1 MSPPSRNLPPIS
13 ELSDS
18 DSPHKAVAFAPS
30 PASPLSQGVVSSM
43 STTLSVNLTPLI
55 TSMSPGT
62 ANLPIPKLDLTKL
75 LSNVSPATTEPSVAD
90 TSCTSC
96 QSSETVGV
104 PNQSNISLSHQTTG
118 KVSSSNIKPDESPLL
133 PPTPSP
139 HAAEIPSLYFRESC
153 GSTLVEDSTITV
165 SDISTFPLTPA
176 PSKLQFDVT
185 TNVPTPS
192 IMGITQLFNF
202 TEVNDTLEGIAELH
216 CVPREKGGGAYSCPP
231 LDITRDN
238 PVANISNH
246 TLLPITS
253 TAGHSSPSNSTDH
266 SSPSNST
273 RSEGS
278 LTINGSHATERST
291 ALVGSSVSSSVSDEG
306 MNISTSQVNTSGGVA
321 FEKVGG
327 DSESISSYGNLGF
340 VPLNT
345 GKEVGLTTPTKRQK
359 VERNLP
365 VGDLHVVTLRSPP
378 TNLTPPTNGHEARS
392 NSVPSKDCTVTLESS
407 SIITQQPDVN
417 LIATPQLDSSPSQR
431 VSVSFSV
438 LDKPHEGSGQSTSTN
453 SPQSSS
459 SPLTP
464 RSATTSPHDYDSCS
478 GTPSPPSINT
488 LVTQSASK
496 RARIKAILDATRFDA
511 QKFLASLENRPPF
524 QVDYHQASVP
534 LTHSASLPAID
545 SDHMSANH
553 DGPQPEGTNQT
564 PLSFISNR
572 VRSEEQVSSTPL
584 HGELSVSSTSKL
596 ERPAVFFQQTSLSNT
611 SPSLSSSIKQ
621 TSPGTAITMSSTHSQ
636 ASGSVSTLTPF
647 VTQTSPGTAITM
659 SSTHSQVPGSVSN
672 LTPFI
677 TQTSPGTTIIMSST
691 HPQAPGSVSN
701 LTPFVTQ
708 TSPGTATTMSSTHS
722 QAPGSVSNLTP
733 FVTQT
738 SPGTTITMS
747 STHPQAPGSVSNLT
761 PFVTQTSPGTATT
774 MSSTHSQAPGSV
786 SNLTPF
792 VTQTSPGTAITM
804 SSTHPQAPG
813 SVSNLT
819 PFITQTSPGTAN
831 TMSSTHSQA
840 PGSVSNLTPFI
851 TTQPTSPN
859 HSDLAVTH
867 SPLSSTASSSL
878 SGSHSDTL
886 NNETLKPQCLSVS
899 GDALVKTVSAASD
912 SYSLTSTNEIFSS
925 SYDQLVHS
933 SPIKYSTFNFT
944 SQCNDPVA
952 TPKHGASS
960 HSISASQSHTHYS
973 TPRNHT
979 PINSKAP
986 CKMSLAYATP
996 LLSSSE
1002 AQTSFHTLPMVN
1014 TSPQTLPSIS
1024 PPSSYLATPLLA
1036 NKPLPVEI
1044 EAPEIVTF
1052 GVSCIFTRHF
1062 CQFSVRNK
1070 TDRWIQ
1076 SRLDMTAIRRDASEV
1091 S

>member
-1 MSPPSRNLPPIS
+1 
-13 ELSDS
+13 
-18 DSPHKAVAFAPS
+18 
-30 PASPLSQGVVSSM
+30 
-43 STTLSVNLTPLI
+43 
-55 TSMSPGT
+55 MSPGT

-75 LSNVSPATTEPSVAD
+75 LSNVSPATTTEPSVAD
-90 TSCTSC
+90 TSCISC
-96 QSSETVGV
+96 QSSETVSV

-185 TNVPTPS
+185 TNAPTPS

-202 TEVNDTLEGIAELH
+202 TEVNDTLEDLAELH
-216 CVPREKGGGAYSCPP
+216 CVPREKGGGAYSCSPS
-231 LDITRDN
+231 DITRDN

-246 TLLPITS
+246 TLLPVTS
-253 TAGHSSPSNSTDH
+253 TAGH

-291 ALVGSSVSSSVSDEG
+291 ALVGSSDSTCSSVSDEG
-306 MNISTSQVNTSGGVA
+306 MHTSTSQVNTSGGVA
-321 FEKVGG
+321 FEKMGG
-327 DSESISSYGNLGF
+327 DSESISSNGNLGF
-340 VPLNT
+340 VSLNT

-359 VERNLP
+359 VERTLP

-378 TNLTPPTNGHEARS
+378 TNLTPPTSGREARS

-407 SIITQQPDVN
+407 SPIITQQPDIN

-438 LDKPHEGSGQSTSTN
+438 LDKPHGQSTSTN

-459 SPLTP
+459 SPLAS
-464 RSATTSPHDYDSCS
+464 RSATTSPHDSDSCS

-524 QVDYHQASVP
+524 QVDHHQASVP

-545 SDHMSANH
+545 SDHMSTNY

-564 PLSFISNR
+564 SLSFISNR

-584 HGELSVSSTSKL
+584 HGELRVSSIGKL
-596 ERPAVFFQQTSLSNT
+596 ERPGVFFQQTSLSNT
-611 SPSLSSSIKQ
+611 SPSLSTSIK
-621 TSPGTAITMSSTHSQ
+621 
-636 ASGSVSTLTPF
+636 
-647 VTQTSPGTAITM
+647 
-659 SSTHSQVPGSVSN
+659 
-672 LTPFI
+672 
-677 TQTSPGTTIIMSST
+677 
-691 HPQAPGSVSN
+691 
-701 LTPFVTQ
+701 Q
-708 TSPGTATTMSSTHS
+708 TSPGTATTMSSTH
-722 QAPGSVSNLTP
+722 P
-733 FVTQT
+733 
-738 SPGTTITMS
+738 
-747 STHPQAPGSVSNLT
+747 
-761 PFVTQTSPGTATT
+761 
-774 MSSTHSQAPGSV
+774 QAPGSV

-819 PFITQTSPGTAN
+819 PFVTRTSPGTATIMSSTHSQAPGSVSNLTPFVTQISPGTAITMSSTHPQAPGSVSNLMPFVTQTSPGTATTTSSTHSQAPGSVSN
-831 TMSSTHSQA
+831 LTPFVTQTSPGTAITMSSTHSQA

-886 NNETLKPQCLSVS
+886 NNETLKPQSLSVS
-899 GDALVKTVSAASD
+899 GDALMKTVSDASD

-973 TPRNHT
+973 TPQNHT

-1002 AQTSFHTLPMVN
+1002 AQTSFHALPMVN
-1014 TSPQTLPSIS
+1014 ASPQTLPSIS

-1036 NKPLPVEI
+1036 TKPLPVEI

-1052 GVSCIFTRHF
+1052 EGVSCIFTRHF

-1076 SRLDMTAIRRDASEV
+1076 SRLDMSAIRRDASEV